1 MNVSWLIS
9 AKVPVGNE
17 DKKKGF
23 IPRSG
28 KNGGP
33 VFTQTVVKVFTPK

>member
-1 MNVSWLIS
+1 MNVSWIVS
-9 AKVPVGNE
+9 PKVPVGTQ

-23 IPRSG
+23 IPRAG

-33 VFTQTVVKVFTPK
+33 VFTQAVVKVFTPK